1 MFGSKEK
8 VDMVFISTA
17 SDIQCY
23 NIRRV
28 SAYLK
33 KSGFS
38 TKIIFLPQPF
48 SQRYSPEVLE
58 QTAELCKDAR
68 LIGVSLMSNYWHN
81 AVQLIRA
88 IRKGCDGLII
98 GGGSHPSTNPEQCLE
113 EADIICVGEG
123 DDTLLEL
130 TRRVKEGNS
139 DYSGIPNLQY
149 KHDGQILKNELALFE
164 KVEEIP
170 TPDYDLKAHYILF
183 EGKIQP
189 MTYDLFR
196 CFYGEVY
203 STQFTFGCPFTC
215 SFCIHNIYNKRFKF
229 RFRKR
234 PIKNVLQELG
244 YIKEKFPFF
253 NQLRID
259 DDTFFFYSKEEME
272 YFRDEYKKYVNMP
285 IYVTG
290 GQPMVI
296 KEELLRPMVEAGM
309 TKIRM
314 GIESGA
320 ARIQEMYQ
328 RRVPNRKILDAC
340 RAINNFKGLSV
351 TYDFILDNHWETEEE
366 TIETL
371 KLIAEIPHP
380 YGLSLFSLTFFPN
393 TDIHL
398 KAVADGIIKGED
410 DPLLKHYNSV
420 KNTYLNLMYYAIDL
434 KWMPK
439 SFKMFLLRDDVRN
452 SKFKPVIM
460 LLLKIVRVF
469 RHRTGLLKYLIK
481 YIVKLDYVRVK
492 FSIKKYFYDRRY
504 YYSLKSSVL
513 GS

>member
-1 MFGSKEK
+1 MPEQKK
-8 VDMVFISTA
+8 QVDLVFFSTA

-33 KSGFS
+33 KHGFS
-38 TKIIFLPQPF
+38 TRIIFLPQPF
-48 SQRYSPEVLE
+48 SKRYSAKVLGE
-58 QTAELCKDAR
+58 AVDLCKDAR
-68 LIGVSLMSNYWHN
+68 LIGISLMSNYWHN
-81 AVQLIRA
+81 ALQLIKA
-88 IRKGCDGLII
+88 IKDNYNVLVI

-113 EADIICVGEG
+113 EVDMICVGEG

-130 TRRVKEGNS
+130 TKRIRESNT

-149 KHDGQILKNELALFE
+149 KQNGQIIKNQLALFE
-164 KVEEIP
+164 KTDQIP
-170 TPDYDLKAHYILF
+170 TPDYELEDHYILF
-183 EGKIQP
+183 EDMIQP
-189 MTYDLFR
+189 MTDNLFR

-203 STQFTFGCPFTC
+203 STQFTFGCPYTC

-234 PIKNVLQELG
+234 PIKNVIEELR

-253 NQLRID
+253 NQLRVD

-309 TKIRM
+309 TKLRM
-314 GIESGA
+314 GIETGA
-320 ARIQEMYQ
+320 ERIQEMYQ
-328 RRVPNRKILDAC
+328 RKIPNRKILDAC
-340 RAINNFKGLSV
+340 RIINKFKGLDV
-351 TYDFILDNHWETEEE
+351 GYDFILDNPWETEEE

-371 KLIAEIPHP
+371 KLILEIPHP
-380 YGLSLFSLTFFPN
+380 YILGPFSLTFFPN

-398 KAVADGIIKGED
+398 KAIADGIVKEND
-410 DPLLKHYNSV
+410 DTIGKHYYSI
-420 KNTYLNLMYYAIDL
+420 KNNYLNLMYYIVDL
-434 KWMPK
+434 RWIPK
-439 SFKMFLLRDDVRN
+439 KFKLFLLKDSVRSSKLSFLVIYSVKAIRIVRN
-452 SKFKPVIM
+452 RM
-460 LLLKIVRVF
+460 D
-469 RHRTGLLKYLIK
+469 LLKYLMK
-481 YIVKLDYVRVK
+481 YIIKLDYVRVK
-492 FSIKKYFYDRRY
+492 FSIKKYFYDNKY
-504 YYSLKSSVL
+504 YYSLKSSIL